1 MTPRSKVLLV
11 STLVASIGAAGLAT
25 ASFAGKGH
33 YGGPGYGGMHG
44 KGHMSF
50 LAVLD
55 TDGDGKLTQAE
66 ITEEMQERL
75 VTFDGDGDGQ
85 LSLDEFELLWLD
97 FHRTRMV
104 DRFQH
109 LDEDGDGIVT
119 EAEYMAP
126 MANIVERMDRDGD
139 GMLSP
144 SDRRHHKKH
153 KYHDDHDD
161 DQDDH

>member
-33 YGGPGYGGMHG
+33 YGDHGYHGGKYG
-44 KGHMSF
+44 KGHMSL
-50 LAVLD
+50 LANLD

-75 VTFDGDGDGQ
+75 VTFDGDGM
-85 LSLDEFELLWLD
+85 F
-97 FHRTRMV
+97 
-104 DRFQH
+104 
-109 LDEDGDGIVT
+109 
-119 EAEYMAP
+119 A
-126 MANIVERMDRDGD
+126 
-139 GMLSP
+139 P
-144 SDRRHHKKH
+144 SDRRHHEKH
-153 KYHDDHDD
+153 KYHDDYDD